1 MTLDNLAALAEVIGA
16 IAVVVSLVYV
26 GYQVKQNTIAIRTQ
40 VHETIVGHVLEAEGS
55 LLHNADLAQ
64 IVVKADS
71 DPKSLTPDEKLR
83 ADTYFTHEY
92 VNWES
97 AFLHHKNG
105 FVEDDM
111 WRRWDLSSRP
121 DKDSPGQYKYWTEHR
136 NWYDDEFARHVD
148 TVFGELGYAQLDA
161 EVR

>member
-26 GYQVKQNTIAIRTQ
+26 GYQVKQNTSAIRTQ

-55 LLHNADLAQ
+55 LLHNADLAK
-64 IVVKADS
+64 IVVKATS
-71 DPKSLTPDEKLR
+71 VSESLTPDEQLR
-83 ADTYFTHEY
+83 ADTYFTHEF

-105 FVEDDM
+105 FVEDEM
-111 WRRWDLSSRP
+111 WRRWDLSARP
-121 DKDSPGQYKYWTEHR
+121 DKDSPGQYKYWTAHR
-136 NWYDDEFARHVD
+136 YWYDDEFARHVD
-148 TVFGELGYAQLDA
+148 TVFGELGYAQLDT
-161 EVR
+161 EV